1 MKLTTN
7 LNTDQT
13 FETYLFN
20 SILEEFTEIW
30 HVSTVNTFKRVYE
43 KGWDLRHVLLEIEKF
58 CKTHKKTNHVTLLV
72 FFHNVYIECLRHDFP
87 DPSHIVPINLSE
99 HRRYYVVKGYQEGI
113 DASIYASNDMPA
125 AHVKEMKETLVLLKN
140 LDKWNKHTSKTMK
153 VEFTEKEN
161 HN

>member
-13 FETYLFN
+13 FETYPFN

-30 HVSTVNTFKRVYE
+30 HTSTVNTFKRVYE

-72 FFHNVYIECLRHDFP
+72 FFHNVYIECLRHDFS

-113 DASIYASNDMPA
+113 DTSIYASNDMPA

-153 VEFTEKEN
+153 VEFIEKEK